1 MSETRARNM
10 EKRRQRILD
19 AARAIIVENG
29 VDGLTTRGL
38 AEAAGVT
45 APTLYNLIGDKDAII
60 RTMIG
65 DGVERVWAKLDFDSC
80 QTPLDMAEMII
91 ETAYAETLT
100 DQDYYRA
107 VSLATDRVPG
117 AYAARGDLAAD
128 HTVAGQR
135 SVDMAAKACRSA
147 IEQGYL
153 AGRISAETLGLEM
166 FISYRGHVRDW
177 AQAIISNEECRR
189 RQLSGFY
196 LVMAA
201 DATPEFREVL
211 LGKIEALQ
219 TDRAASK
226 TA

>member
-1 MSETRARNM
+1 
-10 EKRRQRILD
+10 
-19 AARAIIVENG
+19 
-29 VDGLTTRGL
+29 
-38 AEAAGVT
+38 
-45 APTLYNLIGDKDAII
+45 
-60 RTMIG
+60 
-65 DGVERVWAKLDFDSC
+65 
-80 QTPLDMAEMII
+80 
-91 ETAYAETLT
+91 
-100 DQDYYRA
+100 
-107 VSLATDRVPG
+107 
-117 AYAARGDLAAD
+117 
-128 HTVAGQR
+128 
-135 SVDMAAKACRSA
+135 
-147 IEQGYL
+147 
-153 AGRISAETLGLEM
+153 M